1 MIFKHHERSWLWT
14 LCQFHRLCGNRI
26 AFTNG
31 CFDILH
37 EGHIRC
43 LSEASKFGSILVVG
57 LNGDESVRRLKGN
70 GRPVFTAQERAYILS
85 GLRCVTHVAI
95 FEEDTPEE
103 LLRVVKPHV
112 LVKGGDWK
120 GKKIAGADLVQEVR
134 FVSYLQGRST
144 TRILEGIR

>member
-1 MIFKHHERSWLWT
+1 MIFGPDRRTWLWT
-14 LCQFHRLCGNRI
+14 LCTATRQIGNRI
-26 AFTNG
+26 VFTNG

-85 GLRCVTHVAI
+85 GLPCVTHVAI

-120 GKKIAGADLVQEVR
+120 GKPIAGSDLVQEVR
-134 FVSYLQGRST
+134 FVPYLQGRST